1 MEQMTNEEFKR
12 ITRMDA
18 RHFFEA
24 VAAMREVQREYLD
37 TKSSKLYT
45 RLFEKQKIV
54 DDEIRR
60 VQNILKQQEQ

>member
-1 MEQMTNEEFKR
+1 
-12 ITRMDA
+12 MDA